1 MRIIFAGT
9 PDFAASHLEFLLQQN
24 DFSFVGVFTQPDRPS
39 GRGRKSNPSPV
50 KRIAEKN
57 QIRVFQPKS
66 FGDVTSVKM
75 VQELQADLMVVVAY
89 GLILPNSVLTMP
101 RFGCINVHASLL
113 PRWRGAAPIQ
123 RCIEA
128 GDSETGISIMQMNE
142 GLDTGDILATSRCKI
157 GLDDDTE
164 SISKMLIDLGG
175 PALLSSIR
183 LIAQGRSI
191 QIPQNNSLSCYAAK
205 IQKYEARINW
215 SSHSAI
221 IQRKI
226 RAFSP
231 KPGAYSML
239 DGKRIKIYT
248 SDALEKRSTRPP
260 GTIINN
266 SQIGLEV
273 SCGFGTIVLN
283 QIQLEGKSS
292 MQFDE
297 VFKSNAD
304 LFRLGQRFE

>member
-39 GRGRKSNPSPV
+39 GRGRKSYPSPV

-57 QIRVFQPKS
+57 HIRVFQPKS

-113 PRWRGAAPIQ
+113 PRWRGAAPVQ

-157 GLDDDTE
+157 GSDDDTE
-164 SISKMLIDLGG
+164 SISKRLIGLSG
-175 PALLSSIR
+175 PALLGSVR